1 MHKHCVA
8 GIHKTLASQGART
21 PRKGKDTAM
30 SRTHAGLVSLTGKM
44 LPAKPEQWNA
54 VVQAGAVIA
63 PEPTWIDNTVQTI
76 GAWVK
81 H

>member
-1 MHKHCVA
+1 
-8 GIHKTLASQGART
+8 
-21 PRKGKDTAM
+21 M